1 MPVSALLTMV
11 LDGSGIFGVYSGLD
25 DGRQMIANLEKLRA
39 LVRKAQ
45 SEGFFSLSDL
55 TEMLRFRSEE
65 DLKEGQAQLDME
77 GEDAVRV
84 MTVHAAKGLEFPI
97 VLVPELESPGMQ
109 ERELVCVDEGEG
121 IGLKVPHPGTMEMR
135 TSALKRRQD
144 RRLAEK
150 ELAERKRLFYVACTR
165 AKDHL
170 VLCGHRPEQRSLARE
185 GKDWMVWTWQTLGL
199 GENDLKAGGKM
210 LGEAEDVV
218 NLRITMAAPFTVARA
233 EEPGPLVV
241 PSDWPAWQ
249 PARPHPVEPAPR
261 MVLRPSRGL
270 EPATPLEDIKGFAI
284 SARTETP
291 EMRGEIAHEVLQ
303 GKDAT
308 VVLMKFGQ
316 EDPRGDKARKL
327 TEVRERFLSTPLM
340 RDAEVDRKEQ
350 AFEIVLDGK
359 MCIGR
364 MDRLVRTK
372 DGQWYLIDFKTGMV
386 SRSRAKEKVKEH
398 APQMAIYRRAAEA
411 IVGHPVRSM
420 IYFTDGAF
428 FEEVR

>member
-1 MPVSALLTMV
+1 MV
-11 LDGSGIFGVYSGLD
+11 
-25 DGRQMIANLEKLRA
+25 MRA
-39 LVRKAQ
+39 
-45 SEGFFSLSDL
+45 
-55 TEMLRFRSEE
+55 
-65 DLKEGQAQLDME
+65 
-77 GEDAVRV
+77 
-84 MTVHAAKGLEFPI
+84 
-97 VLVPELESPGMQ
+97 
-109 ERELVCVDEGEG
+109 
-121 IGLKVPHPGTMEMR
+121 
-135 TSALKRRQD
+135 SALKRRQD

-185 GKDWMVWTWQTLGL
+185 GRDWMVWTWQTLGL

-218 NLRITMAAPFTVARA
+218 DLRITTAAPFTVARA

-249 PARPHPVEPAPR
+249 PARPHPVEPTPR

-270 EPATPLEDIKGFAI
+270 EPATSLEDIKGFAT

-308 VVLMKFGQ
+308 MVLLNFGQ

-327 TEVRERFLSTPLM
+327 TEVRERFLNTPLM

-350 AFEIVLDGK
+350 PFEIVLDGK

-398 APQMAIYRRAAEA
+398 APQMAVYRRAAEA